1 MALLSLDSSCGTV
14 GFPLLGCSHKF
25 PRIFWKRRNP
35 QETNLASFS
44 PKASEMEVVLSAE
57 VVTQFKAMLT
67 NAIKLYEDK
76 WQDDPKAQFFLTSD
90 DFSKLTTI
98 KSSIKDGRGIERRI
112 HLDLLVQI
120 VDEYERFLRG
130 SESQDYVDESRVEEE
145 LGKIRD
151 FREEI

>member
-1 MALLSLDSSCGTV
+1 
-14 GFPLLGCSHKF
+14 
-25 PRIFWKRRNP
+25 
-35 QETNLASFS
+35 
-44 PKASEMEVVLSAE
+44 MEVVLSAE